1 MNTQERVIDKIRGL
15 MAKAESSE
23 FEEERNAFLDKATEL
38 MAKHRVDMAML
49 QLAGN
54 KADDPVETRLITL
67 TYQHIPK
74 QGLLAGTCTLF
85 DIHAIRSGKKN
96 VSLIGHKSD
105 LDMYET
111 LFVGLELQLDRELTE
126 VQGDYNTATKS
137 VRSAFAKGWVSRVCS
152 RMNDHYSRQ
161 QEEAVSSSG
170 QSESVALV
178 LASREETV
186 SAKYQELYGVKP
198 RYQTRRQT
206 YRSYSDYSAGYEA
219 GGRADIGQGGINGSR
234 GSLTS

>member
-1 MNTQERVIDKIRGL
+1 MNQERVIDKIRGL

-74 QGLLAGTCTLF
+74 QGFLAGTCTLF
-85 DIHAIRSGKKN
+85 NIHAIRSGKKN

-111 LFVGLELQLDRELTE
+111 LFVGLELQLDRELTN
-126 VQGDYNTATKS
+126 VQGDYYTATKS
-137 VRSAFAKGWVSRVCS
+137 VRSSFAKGWVHRVIS
-152 RMNDHYSRQ
+152 RMETHYKK
-161 QEEAVSSSG
+161 QEEEAIVSSG
-170 QSESVALV
+170 ASESVSLV
-178 LASREETV
+178 LASRSERVEER
-186 SAKYQELYGVKP
+186 YQEIYGMKP
-198 RYQTRRQT
+198 RYSYRR
-206 YRSYSDYSAGYEA
+206 SNIGSHSGYSAGYAA
-219 GGRADIGQGGINGSR
+219 GGRADIGQGGISGNR

>member
-1 MNTQERVIDKIRGL
+1 MDQERVIDKIRGL

-23 FEEERNAFLDKATEL
+23 YEEERSTFLDKATEL

-49 QLAGN
+49 ELAGS

-105 LDMYET
+105 FDMYET
-111 LFVGLELQLDRELTE
+111 LFVGLELQLDRELTK
-126 VQGDYNTATKS
+126 VQGDYHTATKS
-137 VRSAFAKGWVSRVCS
+137 VRSSFAKGWVRRVIT
-152 RMNDHYSRQ
+152 RMKDHYEKQ
-161 QEEAVSSSG
+161 QEEAIVSSG
-170 QSESVALV
+170 ASESVSLV
-178 LASREETV
+178 LASRSERVEER
-186 SAKYQELYGVKP
+186 YQEIYGIKP
-198 RYQTRRQT
+198 RYSYRRDNIG
-206 YRSYSDYSAGYEA
+206 SHSGYSAGYEA
-219 GGRADIGQGGINGSR
+219 GGRADIGQGGISGNR

>member
-126 VQGDYNTATKS
+126 V
-137 VRSAFAKGWVSRVCS
+137 
-152 RMNDHYSRQ
+152 
-161 QEEAVSSSG
+161 
-170 QSESVALV
+170 
-178 LASREETV
+178 
-186 SAKYQELYGVKP
+186 
-198 RYQTRRQT
+198 
-206 YRSYSDYSAGYEA
+206 
-219 GGRADIGQGGINGSR
+219 
-234 GSLTS
+234 